1 MTIVVYDKNSF
12 LFKHANDVE
21 LENCEGFI
29 FDTNGSLEQL
39 QMANFVVILDTPTN
53 RFRVI
58 KCRMYIPEHG
68 HDFIR
73 SMSEFGHYMEMFAS
87 YYDEDDGE

>member
-12 LFKHANDVE
+12 LFERANNVE
-21 LENCEGFI
+21 LEDCEVFM
-29 FDTNGSLEQL
+29 FTNGSMLEV
-39 QMANFVVILDTPTN
+39 QMANFVVILDIPTN
-53 RFRVI
+53 RFRVM

-68 HDFIR
+68 NDFIR

-87 YYDEDDGE
+87 HYDEDDEK